1 MDRGLILGAIAFG
14 IVFAAERQYEAFD
27 KDVKRY
33 NAMRAMSGEPP
44 LFQQIWKGAAEMIAG
59 NRAGGQGEVK
69 DLLASLTADIVRYA
83 TMRSI

>member
-1 MDRGLILGAIAFG
+1 
-14 IVFAAERQYEAFD
+14 
-27 KDVKRY
+27 
-33 NAMRAMSGEPP
+33 
-44 LFQQIWKGAAEMIAG
+44 MIAD